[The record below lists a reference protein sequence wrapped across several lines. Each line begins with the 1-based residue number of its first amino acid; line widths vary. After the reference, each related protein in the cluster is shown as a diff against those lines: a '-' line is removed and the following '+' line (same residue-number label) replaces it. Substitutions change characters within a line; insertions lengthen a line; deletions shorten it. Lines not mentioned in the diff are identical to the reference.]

1 MIRLRGAF
9 LPLLVTITLAACDGH
24 TTTDPGTDAAP
35 VSATV
40 LQRLSLSHVVE
51 CPPEIPPG
59 YTSRFCYDVDLYP
72 GVLHGFL
79 VSQNNLQPPFF
90 EGMQPGPDYDPE
102 NFASDY
108 LLVSPTGFERITWR
122 EFPFDGTR
130 SVHFFQTEYFLERW
144 WDVLR
149 ISLSTNEVAP
159 RHVTLAVAERAIT
172 PSAQAGAIARQIEA
186 LLAEGSLNSG
196 QAAALLATLEE
207 AIRLLDAGATASA
220 ANLLRAFTNQVSA
233 FSSGR
238 RPALTADQA
247 ARLTSA
253 AEAVIARIAE

>member
-1 MIRLRGAF
+1 MIRLQGAW
-9 LPLLVTITLAACDGH
+9 LPLLFTIALAACDGH

-40 LQRLSLSHVVE
+40 LQSLALSHVVE
-51 CPPEIPPG
+51 CPPEMPPG
-59 YTSRFCYDVDLYP
+59 YSSRFCFDVDLYP
-72 GVLHGFL
+72 GVLHGF
-79 VSQNNLQPPFF
+79 VVAENTLQPPFF
-90 EGMQPGPDYDPE
+90 EGIRPGLDYDPE
-102 NFASDY
+102 NFVSDY

-130 SVHFFQTEYFLERW
+130 SVHFFQTEYFMGSWL
-144 WDVLR
+144 DVLR

-172 PSAQAGAIARQIEA
+172 PSAQAGAIARQVEA
-186 LLAEGSLNSG
+186 LLAGGSLNSG
-196 QAAALLATLEE
+196 QATALLATLEE
-207 AIRLLDAGATASA
+207 AIRLLETGATASA
-220 ANLLRAFTNQVSA
+220 ANLLRAFTNQVIA

-247 ARLTSA
+247 ASLTAA
-253 AEAVIARIAE
+253 AEAVMARIAE